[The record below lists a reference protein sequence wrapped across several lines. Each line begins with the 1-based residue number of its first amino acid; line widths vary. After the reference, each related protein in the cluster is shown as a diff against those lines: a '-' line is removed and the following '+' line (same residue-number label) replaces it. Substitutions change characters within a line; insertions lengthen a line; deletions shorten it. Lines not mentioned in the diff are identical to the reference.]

1 MIVSI
6 LLANPKSGSFCHA
19 LAQTASSVCKELGH
33 RVRFHDLQA
42 EGFNPILGERE
53 LLERVSSDPH
63 LEQHCSEI
71 KEADVILVVHPNWWG
86 QPPAILK
93 GWVDRVLRTG
103 VAYEF
108 LEGDG
113 GEGVPRGLLKA
124 KVAIVLNTSDTPL
137 EREQAIFGDPLETL
151 WGRCIFPY
159 CGVDRMV
166 RHTYGVVVNSTPEER
181 EAWLEHARGL
191 VREALLYTDSISR
204 MHGIFVLLIFN
215 FVFFCAEVSRRAKSI
230 AEML

>member
-19 LAQTASSVCKELGH
+19 LAKISARACEELGH
-33 RVRFHDLQA
+33 EVRFHDLCA
-42 EGFNPILGERE
+42 EGFDPLLNEAE
-53 LLERVSSDPH
+53 LLERISSDPQ
-63 LEQHCSEI
+63 LEKHCAEI
-71 KEADVILVVHPNWWG
+71 QEADVILVVHPNWWG

-93 GWVDRVLRTG
+93 GWVDRVLRSG

-124 KVAIVLNTSDTPL
+124 KVAIVLNTSDTPM
-137 EREQAIFGDPLETL
+137 EREREVFGDPLETL

-159 CGVDRMV
+159 CGVARMV
-166 RHTYGVVVNSTPEER
+166 RHTYSVVVNSPQEQR
-181 EAWLEHARGL
+181 EAWLEHARNL
-191 VREALLYTDSISR
+191 VRE
-204 MHGIFVLLIFN
+204 VLS
-215 FVFFCAEVSRRAKSI
+215 AD
-230 AEML
+230 